1 MSPSDAAAATP
12 TVALA
17 SLTVDEAGK
26 DAAADPDLEENVE
39 TDRAAAAFGSDGAP
53 ATAPPRGR
61 ALGEAGEEPSSSSGD
76 GDDST
81 LAAVRRAAAL
91 VRDDR
96 LLEAARVATRAGIAP
111 PVSATALL
119 SSSDAITSADAD
131 AATLLDR
138 HLPKARR
145 VARLIESLKARVC
158 ATNSTNPGLGSNDEE
173 PHVSSEKDVSSRS
186 DAYGPWLVQGEH
198 MGKRDVSVY
207 YRTDVKTG
215 TKLNARVESPID
227 GDMLVPFLSVLNES
241 ELYASWLP
249 NWTVPR
255 FRVRRSEKL
264 AQTGRV
270 SQVVRVTV
278 DLPWPFSA
286 REAVLDACGVDD
298 IDASGD
304 ICVLVRAL
312 GEEEDD
318 EEDASAE
325 DDASDSFQPIAVPS
339 VDEADVVRIGF
350 EGGFLFRALPE
361 DWDADKRAAR
371 QAARKNQ
378 PTDDDDEN
386 ENENDTDA
394 SPGGAEAPAGA
405 GVGGWFAGWGVGYG
419 SSSPHET
426 SFAGSARDAN
436 ASTETLE
443 ETFENDAGEFD
454 PVGSNSDGGDSDDD
468 AFEECEEQR
477 EAPPRRILVSVQMSV
492 DPKIDFVPAA
502 LMNFVTRTVI
512 YTMWCMLLR
521 VAEGVRDGARPA
533 HAEAIAAKK
542 ESLYD
547 WTRARAR
554 DMVKRVFAE

>member
-1 MSPSDAAAATP
+1 MSPSDAAAATA

-26 DAAADPDLEENVE
+26 HAAADPDLEENVE
-39 TDRAAAAFGSDGAP
+39 TDRAADAFGSDGAP
-53 ATAPPRGR
+53 AR

-76 GDDST
+76 GDDSI

-96 LLEAARVATRAGIAP
+96 LLEAARVAARAGIAP
-111 PVSATALL
+111 PVAATAIF
-119 SSSDAITSADAD
+119 SSSDASDADAD

-145 VARLIESLKARVC
+145 VARLIESLKAKVS
-158 ATNSTNPGLGSNDEE
+158 ATSPGSGSNDEE
-173 PHVSSEKDVSSRS
+173 PGDADDDATSSPDE
-186 DAYGPWLVQGEH
+186 YGPWLVQGEH

-207 YRTDVKTG
+207 YRTDKKTG
-215 TKLNARVESPID
+215 SKLNARVESPID
-227 GDMLVPFLSVLNES
+227 AEMLVPFLSVLNES

-255 FRVRRSEKL
+255 FRIRRSEKL
-264 AQTGRV
+264 KQTGRV
-270 SQVVRVTV
+270 SQVVVVTI

-312 GEEEDD
+312 GEGDD
-318 EEDASAE
+318 DSESDASPTAT
-325 DDASDSFQPIAVPS
+325 IAVPS

-361 DWDADKRAAR
+361 DWDADKKAAR
-371 QAARKNQ
+371 AARKNHA
-378 PTDDDDEN
+378 EN
-386 ENENDTDA
+386 ENENETDA
-394 SPGGAEAPAGA
+394 SVGGAEAPAAA
-405 GVGGWFAGWGVGYG
+405 GVSSWFSGWGVGYG
-419 SSSPHET
+419 SSSPKD
-426 SFAGSARDAN
+426 GSSAAEARDASEG
-436 ASTETLE
+436 ALE
-443 ETFENDAGEFD
+443 ETFHDDEGRDVVLA
-454 PVGSNSDGGDSDDD
+454 SNSDGGNSDDD
-468 AFEECEEQR
+468 AFEECEEHQ

>member
-26 DAAADPDLEENVE
+26 HAAADPDLEENVE
-39 TDRAAAAFGSDGAP
+39 TDRAADAFGSDGAP
-53 ATAPPRGR
+53 AR

-96 LLEAARVATRAGIAP
+96 LLEAARVAARAGIAP
-111 PVSATALL
+111 PVAATAIF
-119 SSSDAITSADAD
+119 SSSDASDADAD

-145 VARLIESLKARVC
+145 VARLIESLKAKVS
-158 ATNSTNPGLGSNDEE
+158 ATSPGSGSNDEE
-173 PHVSSEKDVSSRS
+173 PGDADDDATSSPDE
-186 DAYGPWLVQGEH
+186 YGPWLVQGEH

-207 YRTDVKTG
+207 YRTDKKTG
-215 TKLNARVESPID
+215 CKLNARVESPID
-227 GDMLVPFLSVLNES
+227 AEMLVPFLSVLNES

-255 FRVRRSEKL
+255 FRIRRSEKL
-264 AQTGRV
+264 KQTGRV
-270 SQVVRVTV
+270 SQVVVVTI

-312 GEEEDD
+312 GEDD
-318 EEDASAE
+318 DASAS
-325 DDASDSFQPIAVPS
+325 DAEIATADNIAVPS

-361 DWDADKRAAR
+361 DWDADKKAAR
-371 QAARKNQ
+371 AARKNHA
-378 PTDDDDEN
+378 EN
-386 ENENDTDA
+386 ENENETDA
-394 SPGGAEAPAGA
+394 SVGGAEAPAAA
-405 GVGGWFAGWGVGYG
+405 GVSSWFSGWGSEYI
-419 SSSPHET
+419 SSSPKD
-426 SFAGSARDAN
+426 GSSAAEARDASEG
-436 ASTETLE
+436 ALE
-443 ETFENDAGEFD
+443 ETFHDDEGRDVVLA
-454 PVGSNSDGGDSDDD
+454 SNSDGGNSDDD
-468 AFEECEEQR
+468 AFEECEEHQ

>member
-17 SLTVDEAGK
+17 SLRVDEAGK
-26 DAAADPDLEENVE
+26 HAVADPDLEENERE
-39 TDRAAAAFGSDGAP
+39 TDRAADAFGSDGAP
-53 ATAPPRGR
+53 AR

-96 LLEAARVATRAGIAP
+96 LLEAARVAARAGIAP
-111 PVSATALL
+111 PVAATAIF
-119 SSSDAITSADAD
+119 SSSDASDADAD

-145 VARLIESLKARVC
+145 VARLIESLKAKVS
-158 ATNSTNPGLGSNDEE
+158 ATSAGVGSNDEE
-173 PHVSSEKDVSSRS
+173 PGDADDDAASSPDE
-186 DAYGPWLVQGEH
+186 YGPWLVQGEH

-207 YRTDVKTG
+207 YRTDKKTG
-215 TKLNARVESPID
+215 SKLNARVESPID
-227 GDMLVPFLSVLNES
+227 AEMLVPFLSVLNES

-255 FRVRRSEKL
+255 FRIRRSEKL
-264 AQTGRV
+264 KQTGRV
-270 SQVVRVTV
+270 SQVVVVTI

-312 GEEEDD
+312 GEDD
-318 EEDASAE
+318 DDSESDAARSPAT
-325 DDASDSFQPIAVPS
+325 IAVPS

-361 DWDADKRAAR
+361 DWDADKKAAR
-371 QAARKNQ
+371 AARKNHA
-378 PTDDDDEN
+378 ENGN
-386 ENENDTDA
+386 ENETDA
-394 SPGGAEAPAGA
+394 SVGGAEAPAAA
-405 GVGGWFAGWGVGYG
+405 GVSSWFSGWGVGYG
-419 SSSPHET
+419 SPSPKDGSSLAE
-426 SFAGSARDAN
+426 ARDAN
-436 ASTETLE
+436 ASEGALE
-443 ETFENDAGEFD
+443 ETFHDDEGRDVVLA
-454 PVGSNSDGGDSDDD
+454 SNSDGGNSDDD
-468 AFEECEEQR
+468 AFEECEEHQ